1 MRALSGRIPYVIR
14 GYKNV
19 PLTRV
24 CRESHPR
31 QDAFGKS
38 HGGAKGSGSLKT
50 EILIPF
56 LPLNT
61 VTVNRGAPCPFLN
74 LSCPTCKIEGIAEM
88 ISKALPGV
96 AEQWDK
102 SRPAVPTGHQSQA
115 RRARGSIQEGAKGVG
130 HPGVKTNL
138 PPAKFLLSL
147 ALHTQHFWSKAFFS
161 ETVLLKKGERKKIQP
176 YDNVGKIISGLSFG
190 SVETELH
197 VCTLP

>member
-1 MRALSGRIPYVIR
+1 MLRGRIPYVIR

-24 CRESHPR
+24 CQESYPR

-56 LPLNT
+56 LPLNK
-61 VTVNRGAPCPFLN
+61 VTVNRGMPCPFLN
-74 LSCPTCKIEGIAEM
+74 LSCPTCKIEGIAQM

-102 SRPAVPTGHQSQA
+102 SRPAVQTGHQSRA

-138 PPAKFLLSL
+138 PLAKVLLSL
-147 ALHTQHFWSKAFFS
+147 ALQTQGFWSKAFFS
-161 ETVLLKKGERKKIQP
+161 EILLLKKGERKKYSHMITW
-176 YDNVGKIISGLSFG
+176 GK
-190 SVETELH
+190 
-197 VCTLP
+197 